1 MSDNLEKLLCDLISI
16 NSSNPD
22 YSESAPGE
30 KEIGNFIYDIFCIN
44 KIDCMKQDVAP
55 GRFNI
60 IAKVPGERTR
70 PALLLCSHLDTV
82 YIDGMKFKAVIDEKY
97 IYGPRC
103 LRYKVIPCC
112 NDKSYN

>member
-1 MSDNLEKLLCDLISI
+1 MPDNLEKLLCELISI

-30 KEIGNFIYDIFCIN
+30 KEIGNFIYDLFSVN
-44 KIDCMKQDVAP
+44 KVDCMKQDVTS

-60 IAKVPGERTR
+60 IAKVPGEQTR

-82 YIDGMKFKAVIDEKY
+82 YIDGTGTKS
-97 IYGPRC
+97 RC
-103 LRYKVIPCC
+103 IHGISLELWNKI
-112 NDKSYN
+112 